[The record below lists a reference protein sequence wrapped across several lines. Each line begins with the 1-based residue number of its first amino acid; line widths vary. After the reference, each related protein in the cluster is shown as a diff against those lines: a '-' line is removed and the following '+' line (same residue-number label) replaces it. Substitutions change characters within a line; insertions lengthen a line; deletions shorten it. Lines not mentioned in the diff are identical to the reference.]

1 MQNSRDIAF
10 ASMNLYNLQVPG
22 GKMYRGATYTEDEY
36 NAKIDWTAGMLKRL
50 QADVIAF
57 QELWS
62 REALADAFAA
72 AGLADEYELAFITD
86 AGPWRGI
93 TVAAAVRKPWVIL
106 ERERYKQFPLE
117 LSLTKRDVPED
128 EILSPDPGA
137 NPAEEIGDNQED
149 EEADIRIDKFSRS
162 PLRLSV
168 GHGERSDVPPIS
180 VFCCH
185 LKSKMATPLDRNHLL
200 YEVMKP
206 HATAIGAALSTIRRT
221 AEATALR
228 VILNKHMKGNDVPV
242 VVLGDLNDGQM
253 ANTVNILTDQP
264 SFRVYADSRTAN
276 RNDDGLYSCV
286 TMQQLR
292 TLDDVLYTHEFKGAR
307 EVLDHVLVSEQ
318 FYEHS
323 ANRSWA
329 FRELKVWN
337 DHVEDHDD
345 ESSSDHG
352 VVRARFDWWPA

>member
-1 MQNSRDIAF
+1 MQNSRDISF

-22 GKMYRGATYTEDEY
+22 GKMYRGATYNQAEY
-36 NAKIDWTAGMLKRL
+36 DAKIAWTAGMLRHL

-62 REALADAFAA
+62 RQALVDAFAK
-72 AGLADEYELAFITD
+72 AGLTDAYELAFIKN
-86 AGPWRGI
+86 GSWRGI

-106 ERERYKQFPLE
+106 ERERFKQFPLE
-117 LSLTKRDVPED
+117 MSLTKRDVPED
-128 EILSPDPGA
+128 DILAPDAADIPS
-137 NPAEEIGDNQED
+137 EDVGDNQED
-149 EEADIRIDKFSRS
+149 EAADIRINKFSRS

-168 GHGERSDVPPIS
+168 GHSERADVPPIS

-185 LKSKMATPLDRNHLL
+185 LKAKMPTQLDRGHPD
-200 YEVMKP
+200 YELMKP

-228 VILNKHMKGNDVPV
+228 VILSKYMKANDVPT

-253 ANTVNILTDQP
+253 SNTLNILSDQP
-264 SFRVYADSRTAN
+264 SYRVYADSRSAR
-276 RNDDGLYSCV
+276 RNDDGLYSAV

-292 TLDDVLYTHEFKGAR
+292 TLDNVLYTHVFKGAR

-323 ANRSWA
+323 DRRRWA
-329 FRELKVWN
+329 FQELKVWN
-337 DHVEDHDD
+337 DHVEEEHD

-352 VVRARFDWWPA
+352 VVRAKFDWWPA

>member
-1 MQNSRDIAF
+1 MRNSRDISL

-22 GKMYRGATYTEDEY
+22 GKMYRGATYTQAEY
-36 NAKIDWTAGMLKRL
+36 DAKIAWTAGMLRRL

-62 REALADAFAA
+62 REALADAFVA
-72 AGLADEYELAFITD
+72 AGLSDQYQLAFITPE
-86 AGPWRGI
+86 GTWRGI

-106 ERERYKQFPLE
+106 DWERFKQFPLE
-117 LSLTKRDVPED
+117 LSLTKRDVPES
-128 EILSPDPGA
+128 EILAPDAADVRSEEVGA
-137 NPAEEIGDNQED
+137 NQED

-162 PLRLSV
+162 PLRLTV
-168 GHGERSDVPPIS
+168 GHSERSDVPPIS

-185 LKSKMATPLDRNHLL
+185 LKSKMPTQIDRGHPD
-200 YEVMKP
+200 YMAMKP
-206 HATAIGAALSTIRRT
+206 HATVIGAALSTIRRT

-228 VILNKHMKGNDVPV
+228 VILNKHMRDNDVPT

-253 ANTVNILTDQP
+253 SNTLNILGDQP
-264 SFRVYADSRTAN
+264 SYRVYADSRAAR
-276 RNDDGLYSCV
+276 RNDDGLYNAA

-292 TLDDVLYTHEFKGAR
+292 TLDDVLYTHEFKGIR

-323 ANRSWA
+323 VRRLWA
-329 FRELKVWN
+329 FQELKVWN
-337 DHVEDHDD
+337 DHVDDHDD